1 MSLTQRRSFAL
12 AALAVTVALLL
23 LLTPP
28 PRLDAADHFDAPLVD
43 SDQGADIAD
52 VFVFVD
58 PNDANKVDL
67 EMTAQ
72 GFIVPGEAGNGGAF
86 DPTVRFR
93 FLIENTGDAKPDAF
107 VDVTF
112 AERTSTGQPQ
122 TATVT
127 LPNGRTFTAPT
138 TVPSS
143 TSDTP
148 PAFTVTTDQTSG
160 VSFYAG
166 LNDDP
171 FFFDIPGFNRFI
183 GSVLGGSPNP
193 GVLDRGRDTF
203 AGYNVKSIALSIPK
217 PLLQGSAGNIIG
229 VEGVTMRRTPRIIT
243 GKGEA
248 VGAGRYVNVDR
259 MGVPAINVALIPLAR
274 KNEYNS
280 ASPVDDANGRFA
292 NSIIGTLTALGTNR
306 QNINLLAGIAVLNG
320 DYLRLDLSKSNTGP
334 GGGNNAGNGFPN
346 GRRLGDDVIDT
357 ILFVV
362 TNGVVTAGDHVNGN
376 DVPRTDTFPYFAPQH
391 VPFPG
396 GTLDDRTR
404 N

>member
-1 MSLTQRRSFAL
+1 MSSSQRKPLAL
-12 AALAVTVALLL
+12 AALGVTVAPLLL
-23 LLTPP
+23 VAPP
-28 PRLDAADHFDAPLVD
+28 PRLDAADRFDAPLVD

-52 VFVFVD
+52 VFAFVD

-72 GFIVPGEAGNGGAF
+72 GFIVPGEAGNAGTF

-93 FLIENTGDAKPDAF
+93 FLIENTGDAKPDGF
-107 VDVTF
+107 IDVTF
-112 AERTSTGQPQ
+112 SERTSTSQPQ

-127 LPNGRTFTAPT
+127 LTNGRTFTAPT
-138 TVPSS
+138 TVPTS
-143 TSDTP
+143 TNDVP
-148 PAFTVTTDQTSG
+148 PPLVVTTDQQSG

-183 GSVLGGSPNP
+183 SSVLAGSPNP

-203 AGYNVKSIALSIPK
+203 AGYNVKAIALSIPK
-217 PLLQGSAGNIIG
+217 ALLQGSAGNIIG

-248 VGAGRYVNVDR
+248 LGAGRFVNVDR
-259 MGVPAINVALIPLAR
+259 MGVPAVNVALIPLAR

-292 NSIIGTLTALGTNR
+292 NTIIGTLTALGTNS
-306 QNINLLAGIAVLNG
+306 QNINLLASIAVLNG
-320 DYLRLDLSKSNTGP
+320 DYL
-334 GGGNNAGNGFPN
+334 
-346 GRRLGDDVIDT
+346 
-357 ILFVV
+357 
-362 TNGVVTAGDHVNGN
+362 
-376 DVPRTDTFPYFAPQH
+376 
-391 VPFPG
+391 
-396 GTLDDRTR
+396 
-404 N
+404 